1 MIGRIVRSVD
11 FERVMAAPSRAK
23 TRHFVLH
30 HLDAVPSKPGFAGS
44 AERASTASC
53 VLSTAELSTAGLV
66 VKPPLVDESLLAGPY
81 PRLASSDNSDIWLGL
96 VVPKRHAKRSVTRQ
110 LLKRQMRAV
119 VRDQQQRT
127 PPLAHGLWVLR
138 LRAAFDVKMYPS
150 AASTALAQEARQEL
164 VELLRRATGACLGAT

>member
-1 MIGRIVRSVD
+1 LIGRIVRSVD

-30 HLDAVPSKPGFAGS
+30 HLVAVPSRPRYAVS
-44 AERASTASC
+44 VTQAVQTSDAHNL
-53 VLSTAELSTAGLV
+53 VELSTASLV
-66 VKPPLVDESLLAGPY
+66 CEVPLVDDSQVNGANLPLP
-81 PRLASSDNSDIWLGL
+81 SDDIWLGL

-119 VRDQQQRT
+119 VRDQQSMAPR
-127 PPLAHGLWVLR
+127 LAHGLWVLR
-138 LRAAFDVKMYPS
+138 LRAAFDVKQYPS

-164 VELLRRATGACLGAT
+164 IELLRRATGPGLGAA

>member
-30 HLDAVPSKPGFAGS
+30 HLVAVPSRPRYAVS
-44 AERASTASC
+44 ATQAPQASDTHSL
-53 VLSTAELSTAGLV
+53 VELSTADLV
-66 VKPPLVDESLLAGPY
+66 SKAPLVDDSLVDGY
-81 PRLASSDNSDIWLGL
+81 NQSSPSNDIWLGL

-119 VRDQQQRT
+119 VRDQQDTT
-127 PPLAHGLWVLR
+127 PRLAHGLWVLR
-138 LRAAFDVKMYPS
+138 LRAAFDVKQYPS

-164 VELLRRATGACLGAT
+164 VELLRRATAPALGLA

>member
-1 MIGRIVRSVD
+1 LIGRIVRSVD

-30 HLDAVPSKPGFAGS
+30 HLAAVPSRPAFAVS
-44 AERASTASC
+44 AAQACKGNKTQG
-53 VLSTAELSTAGLV
+53 LAELSTAD
-66 VKPPLVDESLLAGPY
+66 PAAEARLVDESPLAQFNP
-81 PRLASSDNSDIWLGL
+81 PLVPTDIWLGL

-119 VRDQQQRT
+119 VRDQQDTT
-127 PPLAHGLWVLR
+127 PRLAHGLWVLR
-138 LRAAFDVKMYPS
+138 LRAPFEVKQYPS

-164 VELLRRATGACLGAT
+164 LELLRRASGFGLGPA

>member
-30 HLDAVPSKPGFAGS
+30 HLVAVPSMPRYAVS
-44 AERASTASC
+44 ATQAPQASDTHSL
-53 VLSTAELSTAGLV
+53 VELSTEGLV
-66 VKPPLVDESLLAGPY
+66 SKAALVDDSLVGGPH
-81 PRLASSDNSDIWLGL
+81 PPSPSNDIWLGL
-96 VVPKRHAKRSVTRQ
+96 VVPKRHAKRSATRQ

-119 VRDQQQRT
+119 VRDQQDST
-127 PPLAHGLWVLR
+127 PRLARGLWVLR
-138 LRAAFDVKMYPS
+138 LRAAFDVKQYPS

-164 VELLRRATGACLGAT
+164 VELLRRATAPALGLA

>member
-30 HLDAVPSKPGFAGS
+30 HLLAVPSRPRYAVS
-44 AERASTASC
+44 ASQAPQANESHSL
-53 VLSTAELSTAGLV
+53 VELSTEGLV
-66 VKPPLVDESLLAGPY
+66 SKAPLVDDSLVAGLNP
-81 PRLASSDNSDIWLGL
+81 PSLSSDIWLGL

-119 VRDQQQRT
+119 VRDHQDST
-127 PPLAHGLWVLR
+127 PRLTHGLWVLR
-138 LRAAFDVKMYPS
+138 LRAAFDVKQYPS

-164 VELLRRATGACLGAT
+164 VELLRRATGTGLGSS

>member
-1 MIGRIVRSVD
+1 MRSVD

-30 HLDAVPSKPGFAGS
+30 HLVAVPSKPRYAVS
-44 AERASTASC
+44 ATQAPQASDRHSL
-53 VLSTAELSTAGLV
+53 VELSTADRV
-66 VKPPLVDESLLAGPY
+66 SKAPLVDDSPVDGYNQPS
-81 PRLASSDNSDIWLGL
+81 PSNDVWLGL

-119 VRDQQQRT
+119 VRDQQNTT
-127 PPLAHGLWVLR
+127 PRLAHGLWVLR
-138 LRAAFDVKMYPS
+138 LRAAFDVKQYPS

-164 VELLRRATGACLGAT
+164 VELLRRATAPALGLV